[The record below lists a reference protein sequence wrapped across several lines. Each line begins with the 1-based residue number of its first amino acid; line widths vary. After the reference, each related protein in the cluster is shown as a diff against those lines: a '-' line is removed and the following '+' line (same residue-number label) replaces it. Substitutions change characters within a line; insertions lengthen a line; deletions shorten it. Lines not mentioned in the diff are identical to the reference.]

1 MGQKVQLLDSQ
12 GKIAGETQI
21 DFISAQVDNNTQSV
35 LVKATVKNTS
45 DTLRTSQFARTRVIW
60 SVHDGP
66 VIPVLAVQR
75 INGQYFAFIV
85 EGSGKSQ
92 VAHQKILILG
102 EMVGNNYVVLNG
114 LKLGDRVVIEG
125 AQNLV
130 DGASVTEAAPAPS
143 GKSSS

>member
-1 MGQKVQLLDSQ
+1 
-12 GKIAGETQI
+12 
-21 DFISAQVDNNTQSV
+21 
-35 LVKATVKNTS
+35 
-45 DTLRTSQFARTRVIW
+45 
-60 SVHDGP
+60 
-66 VIPVLAVQR
+66 
-75 INGQYFAFIV
+75 
-85 EGSGKSQ
+85 
-92 VAHQKILILG
+92 VAHQRILTLG